1 MLSLGLVLK
10 ILANSKSGK
19 ATNKPGIK
27 PSRRTATKERLTL
40 ISVGISR
47 GFIFIRQHKLL
58 YASSQSRANR
68 DSIKL
73 TYQAISYY
81 RRSLFQPKACHKPA
95 TGAAMDFTRRRIMG
109 LFSVSAAA
117 LLLERSI
124 ATAAPAISSLGRDAG
139 QLGVKHNSPDDQ
151 TIPLQRAIYGT
162 AAARMPLVLRPGIYR
177 TGELELPSGAQIVGA
192 RGATRL
198 EFTGSGTA
206 LLTAKGAD
214 GLNLKGLVLDG
225 GGHDLPERRGLVS
238 LQACRDFHI
247 GDCDIAG
254 SGRNAI
260 RIETCSGDIRNTTI
274 RQTAATAIV
283 SVDAL
288 GLLIAQNTVQDASEN
303 GIEIVRSAAGDDGTI
318 VVDNRI
324 ENIKAGPGGT
334 GQYGNAINAFRANNV
349 IVRGNR
355 IRNCDYS
362 GVRGNSASNIQI
374 VGNTKTRR
382 YPGSD
387 TVHGGVG
394 IYVEADS
401 NVTGNVIEYAPV
413 CGINAGWGKYLRDIN
428 IANNVIRDAFVGIG
442 SSAVNGTGKTLISGN
457 LISNA
462 PRGAIVGFD
471 HDKPITGDLAVVGAS
486 GFPKIVLGLNT
497 VQ

>member
-1 MLSLGLVLK
+1 
-10 ILANSKSGK
+10 
-19 ATNKPGIK
+19 
-27 PSRRTATKERLTL
+27 
-40 ISVGISR
+40 
-47 GFIFIRQHKLL
+47 
-58 YASSQSRANR
+58 
-68 DSIKL
+68 
-73 TYQAISYY
+73 
-81 RRSLFQPKACHKPA
+81 
-95 TGAAMDFTRRRIMG
+95 MDFTRRRLTG
-109 LFSVSAAA
+109 LFGVSAAA
-117 LLLERSI
+117 LLLES
-124 ATAAPAISSLGRDAG
+124 AAKAAPAMSSLGRDAG

-151 TIPLQRAIYGT
+151 TVPLQRAIYAT
-162 AAARMPLVLRPGIYR
+162 AAARMPLMLRPGIYR
-177 TGELELPSGAQIVGA
+177 TGELELPSGAQIVGV

-198 EFTGSGTA
+198 EFTGSGA
-206 LLTAKGAD
+206 SIFTAKGAD

-225 GGHDLPERRGLVS
+225 GGHDLPERRGLIS
-238 LQACRDFHI
+238 LLACRDFHI

-254 SGRNAI
+254 SGRNAV
-260 RIETCSGDIRNTTI
+260 RVETCSGDIRNTTF

-288 GLLIAQNTVQDASEN
+288 GLLIAQNTIQDASQN
-303 GIEIVRSAAGDDGTI
+303 GIEIVRSSAGDDGTI

-374 VGNTKTRR
+374 VGNTVTDAREVALYSEFSFEGAIIANNVVDGCSTGVSVANFNEGGRLAIVQGNIIRNTRTRR

-387 TVHGGVG
+387 AIHGGVG

-401 NVTGNVIEYAPV
+401 NVTGNVIENAPV
-413 CGINAGWGKYLRDIN
+413 CGINAGWGKYLRDVN

-442 SSAVNGTGKTLISGN
+442 ISAVDGTGKTLISGN
-457 LISNA
+457 LITNA

-471 HDKPITGDLAVVGAS
+471 HDKPITGDLALVGAS
-486 GFPKIVLGLNT
+486 GFPKIVLGINT

>member
-1 MLSLGLVLK
+1 
-10 ILANSKSGK
+10 
-19 ATNKPGIK
+19 
-27 PSRRTATKERLTL
+27 
-40 ISVGISR
+40 
-47 GFIFIRQHKLL
+47 
-58 YASSQSRANR
+58 
-68 DSIKL
+68 
-73 TYQAISYY
+73 
-81 RRSLFQPKACHKPA
+81 
-95 TGAAMDFTRRRIMG
+95 MDFTRRRLMG
-109 LFSVSAAA
+109 LFSASAAA
-117 LLLERSI
+117 LMLETTTGR
-124 ATAAPAISSLGRDAG
+124 AAPRSPGRDADQSG
-139 QLGVKHNSPDDQ
+139 LKPNSDGDQ
-151 TIPLQRAIYGT
+151 TIALQRAINAA
-162 AAARMPLVLRPGIYR
+162 AAARTPLLLRPGLYR
-177 TGELELPSGAQIVGA
+177 TGELELPDGTQIAGV

-198 EFTGSGTA
+198 EFTGSGSS
-206 LLTAKGAD
+206 LFTAKGAD

-225 GGHDLPERRGLVS
+225 DGARLPERRGLIS
-238 LQACRDFHI
+238 LQACRDLHI
-247 GDCDIAG
+247 GDCEIAG
-254 SGRNAI
+254 SGGNAI
-260 RIETCSGDIRNTTI
+260 RLETCSGDIRNITI
-274 RQTAATAIV
+274 RQTKATAIV

-288 GLLIAQNTVQDASEN
+288 GLLIAQNTIQDASEN
-303 GIEIVRSAAGDDGTI
+303 GIEIVRTSPGDDGTI

-355 IRNCDYS
+355 IRDCDYS

-374 VGNTKTRR
+374 VGNTVTDAREVALYSEFAFEGAVIANNIVDGCSTGVSVANFNEGGRLAVVQGNIIRNTKTRR

-401 NVTGNVIEYAPV
+401 NVTGNVIENAPV
-413 CGINAGWGKYLRDIN
+413 CGINAGWGKYLRDVN

-442 SSAVNGTGKTLISGN
+442 VSAVDGTGKTLITGN
-457 LISNA
+457 LITNA

>member
-1 MLSLGLVLK
+1 M
-10 ILANSKSGK
+10 
-19 ATNKPGIK
+19 
-27 PSRRTATKERLTL
+27 
-40 ISVGISR
+40 
-47 GFIFIRQHKLL
+47 
-58 YASSQSRANR
+58 
-68 DSIKL
+68 
-73 TYQAISYY
+73 
-81 RRSLFQPKACHKPA
+81 
-95 TGAAMDFTRRRIMG
+95 
-109 LFSVSAAA
+109 
-117 LLLERSI
+117 
-124 ATAAPAISSLGRDAG
+124 
-139 QLGVKHNSPDDQ
+139 
-151 TIPLQRAIYGT
+151 
-162 AAARMPLVLRPGIYR
+162 
-177 TGELELPSGAQIVGA
+177 
-192 RGATRL
+192 
-198 EFTGSGTA
+198 
-206 LLTAKGAD
+206 
-214 GLNLKGLVLDG
+214 LDG
-225 GGHDLPERRGLVS
+225 GSHELPERRGLVS

-254 SGRNAI
+254 SGRDAI
-260 RIETCSGDIRNTTI
+260 RLETCSGDIRNTTI
-274 RQTAATAIV
+274 RQTSATAIV

-288 GLLIAQNTVQDASEN
+288 GLLIAQNTIQGASEN

-355 IRNCDYS
+355 IRDCDYS

-374 VGNTKTRR
+374 VGNTVTDAHEVALYSEFAFEGAIIANNVVDGCSTGVSVANFNEGGRLAIVQGNIIRNTKTRR
-382 YPGSD
+382 YPGSNTD
-387 TVHGGVG
+387 HGGVG

-401 NVTGNVIEYAPV
+401 NVTGNVIENAPV
-413 CGINAGWGKYLRDIN
+413 CGISAGWGKYLRDIN
-428 IANNVIRDAFVGIG
+428 IANNIIRDAFVGIG
-442 SSAVNGTGKTLISGN
+442 VSAVDGTGKTLISGN

>member
-1 MLSLGLVLK
+1 MNV
-10 ILANSKSGK
+10 
-19 ATNKPGIK
+19 
-27 PSRRTATKERLTL
+27 
-40 ISVGISR
+40 
-47 GFIFIRQHKLL
+47 
-58 YASSQSRANR
+58 
-68 DSIKL
+68 
-73 TYQAISYY
+73 
-81 RRSLFQPKACHKPA
+81 
-95 TGAAMDFTRRRIMG
+95 TRRRLMG
-109 LFSVSAAA
+109 LFSASAAV
-117 LLLERSI
+117 LMLESVASR
-124 ATAAPAISSLGRDAG
+124 AAPPSVRDAG
-139 QLGVKHNSPDDQ
+139 QLGVKPGSAGDQ
-151 TIPLQRAIYGT
+151 TMALQRAIN
-162 AAARMPLVLRPGIYR
+162 AAAATRTPLVLRPGLYR
-177 TGELELPSGAQIVGA
+177 TGELELPDGAQIAGT

-206 LLTAKGAD
+206 LFSAKGSD
-214 GLNLKGLVLDG
+214 GLNLSGLVLDG
-225 GGHDLPERRGLVS
+225 GGSALPERRGLIS
-238 LQACRDFHI
+238 LQACRDI
-247 GDCDIAG
+247 NIADCEIAR

-260 RIETCSGDIRNTTI
+260 RIEGCSGAIRNTVF

-288 GLLIAQNTVQDASEN
+288 GLLIAQNVIQDASEN
-303 GIEIVRSAAGDDGTI
+303 GIEIVRTAAGDDGTI

-355 IRNCDYS
+355 IRDCDYS

-374 VGNTKTRR
+374 VGNTLTDAREVALYSEFAFEGAVIANNIVDGCSTGVSVANFNEGGRLAIVQGNIIRNTRTRR

-401 NVTGNVIEYAPV
+401 NVTGNVIENAPV
-413 CGINAGWGKYLRDIN
+413 CGINAGWGKYLRDVN
-428 IANNVIRDAFVGIG
+428 IANNIIRDAFVGIG
-442 SSAVNGTGKTLISGN
+442 ISAVDGTGKTLVGGN
-457 LISNA
+457 LITNA
-462 PRGAIVGFD
+462 PRGAIVGYD
-471 HDKPITGDLAVVGAS
+471 HNKPITGDLAVVGAS

>member
-1 MLSLGLVLK
+1 
-10 ILANSKSGK
+10 
-19 ATNKPGIK
+19 
-27 PSRRTATKERLTL
+27 
-40 ISVGISR
+40 
-47 GFIFIRQHKLL
+47 
-58 YASSQSRANR
+58 
-68 DSIKL
+68 
-73 TYQAISYY
+73 
-81 RRSLFQPKACHKPA
+81 
-95 TGAAMDFTRRRIMG
+95 
-109 LFSVSAAA
+109 
-117 LLLERSI
+117 
-124 ATAAPAISSLGRDAG
+124 
-139 QLGVKHNSPDDQ
+139 
-151 TIPLQRAIYGT
+151 
-162 AAARMPLVLRPGIYR
+162 
-177 TGELELPSGAQIVGA
+177 
-192 RGATRL
+192 L
-198 EFTGSGTA
+198 EFTGSGTS

-225 GGHDLPERRGLVS
+225 GGHELPERRGLVS

-260 RIETCSGDIRNTTI
+260 RLETCSGDIRNTTI
-274 RQTAATAIV
+274 RQTSATAIV

-288 GLLIAQNTVQDASEN
+288 GLLIAQNTIQGASEN

-355 IRNCDYS
+355 IRDCDYS

-374 VGNTKTRR
+374 VGNTVTDAREVALYSEFAFEGAIIANNVVDGCSTGVSVANFNEGGRLAIVQGNIIRNTKTRR
-382 YPGSD
+382 YPGSNTD
-387 TVHGGVG
+387 HGGVG

-401 NVTGNVIEYAPV
+401 NVTGNVIENAPV
-413 CGINAGWGKYLRDIN
+413 CGISAGWGKYLRDIN
-428 IANNVIRDAFVGIG
+428 IANNIIRDAFVGIG
-442 SSAVNGTGKTLISGN
+442 VSAVDGTGKTLISGN

>member
-1 MLSLGLVLK
+1 MLE
-10 ILANSKSGK
+10 N
-19 ATNKPGIK
+19 
-27 PSRRTATKERLTL
+27 
-40 ISVGISR
+40 
-47 GFIFIRQHKLL
+47 
-58 YASSQSRANR
+58 
-68 DSIKL
+68 
-73 TYQAISYY
+73 
-81 RRSLFQPKACHKPA
+81 
-95 TGAAMDFTRRRIMG
+95 
-109 LFSVSAAA
+109 AAA
-117 LLLERSI
+117 K
-124 ATAAPAISSLGRDAG
+124 AAPAMSSLGRDAG

-151 TIPLQRAIYGT
+151 TIPLQRAIYAT
-162 AAARMPLVLRPGIYR
+162 AAARMPLLLRPGIYR
-177 TGELELPSGAQIVGA
+177 TGELELPSGAQIVGV

-198 EFTGSGTA
+198 EFTGSGA
-206 LLTAKGAD
+206 SIFTAKGSD

-225 GGHDLPERRGLVS
+225 GGHDLPERRGLIS

-247 GDCDIAG
+247 GDCDITG
-254 SGRNAI
+254 SGRNGI
-260 RIETCSGDIRNTTI
+260 RVETCSGDIRNTI
-274 RQTAATAIV
+274 FRQTAATAIV

-288 GLLIAQNTVQDASEN
+288 GLLIAQNTIQDASHN

-318 VVDNRI
+318 VTDNRI

-374 VGNTKTRR
+374 VGNTVTDAREVALYSEFSFEGAIIANNVVDGCSTGVSVANFNEGGRLAIVQGNIIRNTRTRR

-387 TVHGGVG
+387 AVHGGVG

-401 NVTGNVIEYAPV
+401 NVTGNVIENAPV
-413 CGINAGWGKYLRDIN
+413 CGITAGWGKYLRDVN
-428 IANNVIRDAFVGIG
+428 IANNIIRDAFVGIG
-442 SSAVNGTGKTLISGN
+442 VSAVNGTGKTLISGN
-457 LISNA
+457 LITNA

-471 HDKPITGDLAVVGAS
+471 HDKPITGDLAVVGVS

>member
-1 MLSLGLVLK
+1 
-10 ILANSKSGK
+10 
-19 ATNKPGIK
+19 
-27 PSRRTATKERLTL
+27 
-40 ISVGISR
+40 
-47 GFIFIRQHKLL
+47 
-58 YASSQSRANR
+58 
-68 DSIKL
+68 
-73 TYQAISYY
+73 
-81 RRSLFQPKACHKPA
+81 
-95 TGAAMDFTRRRIMG
+95 MDFTRRRIMG

-117 LLLERSI
+117 LMLES
-124 ATAAPAISSLGRDAG
+124 AAAKAAPAMSSAPGRDAG
-139 QLGVKHNSPDDQ
+139 QLGVRHNSPDDQ
-151 TIPLQRAIYGT
+151 TIPLQRAIYAT
-162 AAARMPLVLRPGIYR
+162 AAARMPLLLRPGIYR

-225 GGHDLPERRGLVS
+225 GGHDLPERRGLIS

-247 GDCDIAG
+247 GDCDITG
-254 SGRNAI
+254 SGRNGI
-260 RIETCSGDIRNTTI
+260 RVETCSGDIRNTI
-274 RQTAATAIV
+274 FRQTAATAIV

-288 GLLIAQNTVQDASEN
+288 GLLIAQNTIQDASHN

-374 VGNTKTRR
+374 VGNTVTDAREVALYSEFSFEGAIIANNVVDGCSTGVSVANFNEGGRLAIVQGNIIRNTKTRR

-401 NVTGNVIEYAPV
+401 NVTGNVIENAPV
-413 CGINAGWGKYLRDIN
+413 CGINAGWGKYLRDVN
-428 IANNVIRDAFVGIG
+428 IANNIIRDAFVGIG
-442 SSAVNGTGKTLISGN
+442 ISAVNGTGKTLVSGN

-462 PRGAIVGFD
+462 PRGAIVGYD

>member
-1 MLSLGLVLK
+1 
-10 ILANSKSGK
+10 
-19 ATNKPGIK
+19 
-27 PSRRTATKERLTL
+27 
-40 ISVGISR
+40 
-47 GFIFIRQHKLL
+47 
-58 YASSQSRANR
+58 
-68 DSIKL
+68 
-73 TYQAISYY
+73 
-81 RRSLFQPKACHKPA
+81 
-95 TGAAMDFTRRRIMG
+95 MDFTRRRIMG

-117 LLLERSI
+117 LMLERGI
-124 ATAAPAISSLGRDAG
+124 AKAAPAMSSLGRDAG

-151 TIPLQRAIYGT
+151 TIPLQRAIYAT
-162 AAARMPLVLRPGIYR
+162 AAARMPLLLRPGIYR
-177 TGELELPSGAQIVGA
+177 TSELELPSGAQIVGV

-198 EFTGSGTA
+198 EFTGSGA
-206 LLTAKGAD
+206 SIFTAKGSD

-225 GGHDLPERRGLVS
+225 GGHDLPERRGLIS

-247 GDCDIAG
+247 GDCDITG
-254 SGRNAI
+254 SGRNGI
-260 RIETCSGDIRNTTI
+260 RVETCSGDIRNTI
-274 RQTAATAIV
+274 FRQTAATAIV

-288 GLLIAQNTVQDASEN
+288 GLLIAQNTIQDASHN

-318 VVDNRI
+318 VTDNRI

-349 IVRGNR
+349 NVRGNR

-374 VGNTKTRR
+374 VGNTVTDAREVALYSEFSFEGAIIANNVVDGCSTGVSVANFNEGGRLAIVQGNIIRNTRTRR

-387 TVHGGVG
+387 AVHGGVG

-401 NVTGNVIEYAPV
+401 NVTGNVIENAPV
-413 CGINAGWGKYLRDIN
+413 CGITAGWGKYLRDVN
-428 IANNVIRDAFVGIG
+428 IANNIIRDAFVGIG
-442 SSAVNGTGKTLISGN
+442 VSAVNGTGKTLISGN
-457 LISNA
+457 LITNA

-471 HDKPITGDLAVVGAS
+471 HDKPITGDLAVVGVS